1 MSVPQILNICNGRNW
16 TGTDNFQLG
25 GRHNSM
31 CQITLFHIG
40 GYPSATA
47 VPAMAH
53 EILKNQ
59 I

>member
-31 CQITLFHIG
+31 CQITLFHIEG
-40 GYPSATA
+40 GTLPPRQFQQWHMKS
-47 VPAMAH
+47 
-53 EILKNQ
+53 
-59 I
+59 